1 MIVEFLTRSRFFFRR
16 TKRGDTDE
24 ELQFHLEQSIRAKI
38 AAAIEPLEARRL
50 TILEFGGVERAREEC
65 YEQRPG
71 WFVGT
76 VGQDARYALR
86 RVWQGNSLFTATV
99 ITTLALGI
107 GATTAV
113 FSVVDPILFRSLPYA
128 HADRIVSVGMIH
140 SLEGQEFLMGRFYY
154 DWRVNQ
160 KPFEAMAAQG
170 TMPHAC
176 DLVETNPTQVNCF
189 SFDSGFLPLLGVA
202 PVLGR
207 NFLSEEDQP
216 NGPRVALISYGL
228 WRSHYNLDSEILN
241 RLIDI
246 EGKSTRVVG
255 VLPRGFQIS
264 PTLESADVILPL
276 ALNDAEERNA
286 VPGDPLRNL
295 CPAQTGCER
304 CPGKGAA

>member
-38 AAAIEPLEARRL
+38 AAGIEPLEARRL
-50 TILEFGGVERAREEC
+50 TILEFGGVERAKEEC

-86 RVWQGNSLFTATV
+86 GFGRNSLFTATV

-255 VLPRGFQIS
+255 VLPRGFQL
-264 PTLESADVILPL
+264 PTLAVGRCDLTVGFERCGR
-276 ALNDAEERNA
+276 AECSSRGPIA
-286 VPGDPLRNL
+286 NL

>member
-1 MIVEFLTRSRFFFRR
+1 MIKELLTRLRFFLSPRPS
-16 TKRGDTDE
+16 GELDE
-24 ELQFHLEQSIRAKI
+24 ELRFHVEQSTRANM
-38 AAAIEPLEARRL
+38 ASGMTLQEARRQAL
-50 TILEFGGVERAREEC
+50 ITLGGVERTREET

-86 RVWQGNSLFTATV
+86 GFSRNSLFTATV

-140 SLEGQEFLMGRFYY
+140 SLEGHEFLMGRFYY

-176 DLVETNPTQVNCF
+176 DLDEMNPTEVNCF
-189 SFDSGFLPLLGVA
+189 SFDSGFLPLLGGA

-207 NFLSEEDQP
+207 NFLTEEDQP

-228 WRSHYNLDSEILN
+228 WRSHYNRDSQILN

-246 EGKSTRVVG
+246 EGKPTRVVG
-255 VLPRGFQIS
+255 VLPRGFQL
-264 PTLESADVILPL
+264 PTLESTDVILPL

-286 VPGDPLRNL
+286 VPGD
-295 CPAQTGCER
+295 
-304 CPGKGAA
+304 